1 MARRAPIAIQYRPF
15 SASAPTFLPE
25 DPPDP
30 VPQRDPR
37 PEDLPPAPEYSPDLL
52 APEERS
58 MYDLMSPEERKEFD
72 AEQSKLVA
80 QYNDPAK
87 RKAMFAEIEQVVNDV
102 NKREPFRFTEPQGK
116 VRGFWARNEDDEFGL
131 VEDQDDFYDDEITS
145 AAHAEVE
152 LHREVREYARIAAW
166 DMPLLS
172 SKRDIVFTCKST
184 G

>member
-1 MARRAPIAIQYRPF
+1 
-15 SASAPTFLPE
+15 
-25 DPPDP
+25 
-30 VPQRDPR
+30 
-37 PEDLPPAPEYSPDLL
+37 
-52 APEERS
+52 
-58 MYDLMSPEERKEFD
+58 MYDLMSPEERQQFD

-80 QYNDPAK
+80 QYNDPAR

-102 NKREPFRFTEPQGK
+102 NKREPFRFMDPPGK
-116 VRGFWARNEDDEFGL
+116 VRGFWTRNEDDEFGI

-172 SKRDIVFTCKST
+172 SKRDIISLCKPT